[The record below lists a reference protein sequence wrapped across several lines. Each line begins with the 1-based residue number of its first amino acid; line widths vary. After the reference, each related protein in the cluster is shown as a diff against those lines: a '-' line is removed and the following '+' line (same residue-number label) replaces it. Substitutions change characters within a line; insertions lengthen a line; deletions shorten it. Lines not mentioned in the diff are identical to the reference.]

1 MRPTHPDGRLRR
13 GSAFA
18 VLGVVL
24 AIATLSLSQCRMV
37 EEKLTG
43 VSLSKASADK
53 CMSTCAR
60 AFAESTLVQTRLHL
74 RNTWACRCDSLCL
87 AVETLRFRA
96 ALQRIQAGRKACQ
109 ADCRHQGRGC
119 GGR

>member
-1 MRPTHPDGRLRR
+1 MRFAHSDGRLRR

-24 AIATLSLSQCRMV
+24 AIATLSLSQCQMV

-43 VSLSKASADK
+43 VSVS
-53 CMSTCAR
+53 R
-60 AFAESTLVQTRLHL
+60 AAPDMCRRACVRAYAESTLVEFRLHF
-74 RNTWACRCDSLCL
+74 RNWQACRCDSLCL
-87 AVETLRFRA
+87 AIETLRFRA
-96 ALQRIQAGRKACQ
+96 AVRRIEANLKACV
-109 ADCRHQGRGC
+109 ADCHHQGHGG